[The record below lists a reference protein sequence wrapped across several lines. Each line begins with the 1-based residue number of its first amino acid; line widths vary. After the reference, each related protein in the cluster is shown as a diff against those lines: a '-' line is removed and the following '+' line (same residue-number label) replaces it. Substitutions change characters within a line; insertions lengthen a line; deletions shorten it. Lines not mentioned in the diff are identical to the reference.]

1 MYKVKVIFLGITFLF
16 IANFVNAS
24 DKIII
29 GISKGSGSENYE
41 KYGNWLTKL
50 DSNILIIDFFKIALD
65 SAIKIFNKCDG
76 LLLSG
81 GPDIHPNYYN
91 RPEDEHLCSIDSK
104 RDTLEFE
111 LIRLALKHK
120 VPILGICRGLQILNV
135 ALGGTLIAD
144 IPTQYESEIIH
155 QEKDTYEVYHSLEI
169 INHKIY
175 NKLLGSIPSTLI
187 VNSNHHQA
195 IGKLSKQLIELAKS
209 PDGIIEMFTWKKWK
223 SKPFLLAVQWHP
235 ERLSDINP
243 ELSDRL
249 GYRFITEIKKSKK
262 RSNLLD

>member
-1 MYKVKVIFLGITFLF
+1 MFKVKIIILSIVFLF
-16 IANFVNAS
+16 ISNFVDAS
-24 DKIII
+24 DKITI

-41 KYGNWLTKL
+41 KYGNWLLKL
-50 DSNILIIDFFKIALD
+50 DSNIIIIDFYKIGLD
-65 SAIKIFNKCDG
+65 SAIKIINICDG

-120 VPILGICRGLQILNV
+120 VPIFGICRGLQILNV

-144 IPTQYESEIIH
+144 IPTQYQSEIIH
-155 QEKDTYEVYHSLEI
+155 QEKDSYDVYHSIEI
-169 INHKIY
+169 QDSDIY
-175 NKLLGSIPSTLI
+175 IKLLRSIPSTLL

-195 IGKLSKQLIELAKS
+195 VGKLSKQLKVLATS
-209 PDGIIEMFTWKKWK
+209 PDGIIEMFTWKKFNK
-223 SKPFLLAVQWHP
+223 KPFLLAVQWHP
-235 ERLSDINP
+235 ERLSEINP

-249 GYRFITEIKKSKK
+249 GLIFIKEIKKNKK
-262 RSNLLD
+262 RK